1 MRVAVIGNRD
11 IGSDSSSENLAKTIA
26 ATVLNVMILSLMS
39 CVLCESSVLWAL
51 TV

>member
-26 ATVLNVMILSLMS
+26 ATVLNVMILSLNYVV
-39 CVLCESSVLWAL
+39 CAL
-51 TV
+51 HNIHR